1 MVKDYQLF
9 AYVYRT
15 QEQMYNRRKRN
26 RRIYSWWE
34 ENAYSCV
41 VTIPASSLGAAIKK
55 FQNGNVFEDFAD
67 EHCDYGVYTFALDQ
81 NGNIQNTEKVE
92 IPF

>member
-1 MVKDYQLF
+1 MVKNYQLF
-9 AYVYRT
+9 ASVYRT

-26 RRIYSWWE
+26 RQIYSWWE
-34 ENAYSCV
+34 ENAYSRV
-41 VTIPASSLGAAIKK
+41 VTIPAYSLGAAIKK
-55 FQNGNVFEDFAD
+55 FQDGKVFEDFAH